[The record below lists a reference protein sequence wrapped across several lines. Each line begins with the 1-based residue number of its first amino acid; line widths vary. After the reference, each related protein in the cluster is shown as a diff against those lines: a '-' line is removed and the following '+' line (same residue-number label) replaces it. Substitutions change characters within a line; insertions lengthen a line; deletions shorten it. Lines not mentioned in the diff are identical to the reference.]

1 MSAIGVTGRGWT
13 MARRTWLP
21 GALLLLAAT
30 AACARRPRVEQDAPA
45 PARTAARRGDA
56 LLGDPSRVYQR
67 MGLLAAGGALP
78 FVGSVGYF
86 ATPSPDST
94 TVVTTLSLAASVLG
108 FQRESERYRAAYT
121 VGVHVRR
128 RNDTTTVYAGDVQ
141 ETVRVAGYRETTRED
156 ESIIAQRL
164 FPLAPGEYVLAVTVT
179 DVGSTRTARAELP
192 LRVPRLAAPSLSTP
206 ILVLDVAPRE
216 SLDTLPR
223 LVASPRATVVFGRD
237 SVFPLYIE
245 GYAASER
252 FPLTMAVRS
261 EQGATLWT
269 DTVSLPRRGTMFSG
283 IVRVPVSRVGLGVAT
298 FAAWPTGAAD
308 TASTPIF
315 VSFGEEL
322 PVATFEEMLT
332 YLRYFAPP
340 ERLTALRNAAPE
352 ARARA
357 WVRFLEETD
366 DNRVTPINEKLRDY
380 FGRVRLANERF
391 RDEGQAGWQTDR
403 GMVFVSLGEPD
414 QVYEQGAHEVS
425 ARGRAQIWE
434 YRQYGVQLVFVDQTG
449 FGRWRL
455 TTGSEADFQSV
466 LRRVQQQAP

>member
-1 MSAIGVTGRGWT
+1 MNVIGVAGRGRSA
-13 MARRTWLP
+13 MWLAC
-21 GALLLLAAT
+21 ALLVVAG
-30 AACARRPRVEQDAPA
+30 CARRPRVGQDATDAPA
-45 PARTAARRGDA
+45 RPTPRRGDA
-56 LLGDPSRVYQR
+56 LLGDPARVYQR
-67 MGLLAAGGALP
+67 MGLLATGGALP

-86 ATPSPDST
+86 ATPRPDST
-94 TVVTTLSLAASVLG
+94 TVAVTLSLSASVLS
-108 FQRESERYRAAYT
+108 FTRETERYRATYT

-128 RNDTTTVYAGDVQ
+128 RNDTTAVYAQDVQ

-156 ESIIAQRL
+156 ESIISQRML
-164 FPLAPGEYVLAVTVT
+164 TLAPGEYVLAVSVS
-179 DVGSTRTARAELP
+179 DVASTRSTRAELP

-206 ILVLDVAPRE
+206 MLVLDVAPRAA
-216 SLDTLPR
+216 LDSLPR
-223 LVASPRATVVFGRD
+223 LVASPRSTVVFGRD

-245 GYAASER
+245 GYSSSER

-261 EQGATLWT
+261 EQGNTLWS

-283 IVRVPVSRVGLGVAT
+283 VVRVPVSRVGLGVAT
-298 FAAWPTGAAD
+298 FAVWPTVAAASD
-308 TASTPIF
+308 TASTPVF

-340 ERLTALRNAAPE
+340 ERLQALRTSTPE
-352 ARARA
+352 ERARA

-366 DNRVTPINEKLRDY
+366 DNRVTPINERLRDY

-403 GMVFVSLGEPD
+403 GMVFVALGEPD
-414 QVYEQGAHEVS
+414 QVYEQGASEVS

-434 YRQYGVQLVFVDQTG
+434 YRQHGVQLVFVDQTG

-455 TTGSEADFQSV
+455 TTGSESDFQSI
-466 LRRVQQQAP
+466 LRRVQAQ

>member
-1 MSAIGVTGRGWT
+1 MTVIGVAGRGRGLVW
-13 MARRTWLP
+13 AAC
-21 GALLLLAAT
+21 ALLVVAG
-30 AACARRPRVEQDAPA
+30 CARRPRVGQGPDGP
-45 PARTAARRGDA
+45 PRPNVRRGDA

-67 MGLLAAGGALP
+67 MGLLATGGALP

-86 ATPSPDST
+86 ATPRPEST
-94 TVVTTLSLAASVLG
+94 TVAVTLSLAASVLG
-108 FQRESERYRAAYT
+108 FQREAERYRAAYT

-128 RNDTTTVYAGDVQ
+128 RNDTTAVYAQEVQ
-141 ETVRVAGYRETTRED
+141 ELVRVAGYRETTRED

-164 FPLAPGEYVLAVTVT
+164 FALAPGEYVLAVTVT
-179 DVGSTRTARAELP
+179 DVGSTRSARAELP

-206 ILVLDVAPRE
+206 MLVLDVAPRAA
-216 SLDTLPR
+216 LDSLPR
-223 LVASPRATVVFGRD
+223 LVASPRSTVVFGRD

-245 GYAASER
+245 GYSSSER

-261 EQGATLWT
+261 EQGNTLWS
-269 DTVSLPRRGTMFSG
+269 DTLSLPRHGTMFSG
-283 IVRVPVSRVGLGVAT
+283 VVRVPVSRVGLGVAT
-298 FAAWPTGAAD
+298 FAVWPTGAAD
-308 TASTPIF
+308 TASTPVF

-340 ERLTALRNAAPE
+340 ERLQALRNATPE
-352 ARARA
+352 ERARA

-391 RDEGQAGWQTDR
+391 RDEGQAGWATDR
-403 GMVFVSLGEPD
+403 GMVFVALGEPD
-414 QVYEQGAHEVS
+414 QVYEQGTSEVS

-466 LRRVQQQAP
+466 LRRVQTQ